1 MSGEFCLSCLLG
13 CVALS
18 WPSLCYSKLLLYCCS
33 NSLKV
38 SNLLLLAKNK
48 NPLMKPLTLS
58 KNFPYLLNFPL
69 INYNLVT
76 YLALYKEDT
85 KPHINTLFIPLS
97 PPYSKTSFTLLLIS
111 LNISILL
118 HLSYKNISS

>member
-1 MSGEFCLSCLLG
+1 
-13 CVALS
+13 
-18 WPSLCYSKLLLYCCS
+18 
-33 NSLKV
+33 
-38 SNLLLLAKNK
+38 
-48 NPLMKPLTLS
+48 MKPLTLS